1 MPTLSGQFPD
11 APLAELRDVLGVFRH
26 LWAARHPRE
35 RRELHWHRP
44 GTVWAMDFTKARHA
58 IDGTHGYLLAVRDLA
73 SGLQLAWRPLRSP
86 DAAAVV
92 AELRML
98 FTIHGAP
105 VVLKSDNGSPFFAA
119 LTKALFATWQVWP
132 LYSPPGMPRYN
143 GSIEASIGSL
153 KNWTDYMAYLAGHA
167 GDWKMADCEH
177 ALDEANRVA
186 RPRGRHGLTPEQ
198 AWAERRP
205 VTLSEH
211 EAFGAKVRRCEAQVR
226 GFKGITLDANLDH
239 YEQAELHRG
248 VLQQVLLESGL
259 LTITRRRIPQT
270 FCGQKVAN
278 IR

>member
-1 MPTLSGQFPD
+1 
-11 APLAELRDVLGVFRH
+11 
-26 LWAARHPRE
+26 
-35 RRELHWHRP
+35 
-44 GTVWAMDFTKARHA
+44 
-58 IDGTHGYLLAVRDLA
+58 
-73 SGLQLAWRPLRSP
+73 
-86 DAAAVV
+86 
-92 AELRML
+92 
-98 FTIHGAP
+98 
-105 VVLKSDNGSPFFAA
+105 
-119 LTKALFATWQVWP
+119 
-132 LYSPPGMPRYN
+132 
-143 GSIEASIGSL
+143 
-153 KNWTDYMAYLAGHA
+153 MAYLAGHA

-198 AWAERRP
+198 AWAGAAGP

-211 EAFGAKVRRCEAQVR
+211 EAFKALKVRRCEAQVR